1 MKKFIATLITGV
13 FAASVFA
20 ASPAATPAT
29 AAAAPADVKSAV
41 TEKKHKAAK
50 VAKEKMSTET
60 KAPAAAAK

>member
-1 MKKFIATLITGV
+1 MKKVIATLITGV

-29 AAAAPADVKSAV
+29 AAAATADVKSAV

-50 VAKEKMSTET
+50 VVKEKMATEA
-60 KAPAAAAK
+60 KAPAAVK

>member
-50 VAKEKMSTET
+50 VVKEKMATVA
-60 KAPAAAAK
+60 KAPAAAVK